1 MSRNVAGLIHRV
13 SIGYKMMVDDDD
25 ERFFLAQ
32 RQLKDSSMVYFL
44 SIINIARDTDE
55 GVYSVIRRQD
65 SLAEIKRGSVTV
77 LFKYFPTDIYPRPIC
92 YPSDYDHFTLQL
104 TFITSMD
111 DDGAIYVCRITSVTF
126 PDELCHCH
134 VGPFK
139 MLPDPKTTLTPSSAN
154 TSNTNNKVT
163 PGEITV
169 VPKDGKG
176 SNGPDANGPHYI
188 TSECSEVCDEH
199 ILYWIIAT
207 IITGNLAIVFCIVG
221 IIILVRYRR
230 RLKEEHKKER
240 WNQMVWR
247 WR

>member
-1 MSRNVAGLIHRV
+1 ML
-13 SIGYKMMVDDDD
+13 
-25 ERFFLAQ
+25 
-32 RQLKDSSMVYFL
+32 
-44 SIINIARDTDE
+44 
-55 GVYSVIRRQD
+55 
-65 SLAEIKRGSVTV
+65 
-77 LFKYFPTDIYPRPIC
+77 
-92 YPSDYDHFTLQL
+92 PSDYDHFTLQL

-169 VPKDGKG
+169 VRKDGKG

-207 IITGNLAIVFCIVG
+207 IITSNLAIVFCIVG

-230 RLKEEHKKER
+230 RLKEEHKKRGGPR
-240 WNQMVWR
+240 WSGGGGNNDNKLLWL
-247 WR
+247 WTNHH